1 VDDRDRAVRRVEARE
16 EARDRAPEVRDVSE
30 ARPIA

>member
-16 EARDRAPEVRDVSE
+16 EARDRALGVRNVSEVRL
-30 ARPIA
+30 IA